1 VADIG
6 LTDEAGVARKMQSEW
21 YEYDKTSRRSC
32 AMFRVQDEHFAFTDH
47 RDILEIQMIDKL
59 NGIVVL
65 KTRRR
70 RSFFAEKLLPDAKQ
84 FFIVRKTRPPPAHAP
99 AWCVELAAKLTPKG
113 L

>member
-1 VADIG
+1 
-6 LTDEAGVARKMQSEW
+6 
-21 YEYDKTSRRSC
+21 
-32 AMFRVQDEHFAFTDH
+32 MFRVQDEHFAFTDH